1 MPKKRKFPM
10 TASVLFHTTFALL
23 QDRPRHVTLAI
34 LAETSGVPE
43 EWIKKFGQGAI
54 SDPGVIRV
62 EKLYN
67 ALADEAL
74 ELPYEV

>member
-1 MPKKRKFPM
+1 MPRK
-10 TASVLFHTTFALL
+10 TTFALPDSVL
-23 QDRPRHVTLAI
+23 FYTTFRLLEDRPRHLTYERLEEI
-34 LAETSGVPE
+34 SGVPAA
-43 EWIKKFGQGAI
+43 WIKAFGQGRMK
-54 SDPGVIRV
+54 DPSVIRV